1 MFTWTVITDHKR
13 GRRGQP
19 LFLIL
24 TLKGARS
31 RLCIETML
39 GTSTFKTAARFVHW
53 PWARL
58 PKNMWICNT
67 SKEQRM

>member
-1 MFTWTVITDHKR
+1 MFTWPVITDHKR

-31 RLCIETML
+31 RLCIE
-39 GTSTFKTAARFVHW
+39 GC
-53 PWARL
+53 WAPQLSNNSGAPRPL
-58 PKNMWICNT
+58 AMGEAP
-67 SKEQRM
+67 